1 MYKSNTKPED
11 KTRAV
16 EIYLRHETGITAL
29 LEKYKVPESA
39 FIGVWEKLGNCGIR
53 RVDHNA

>member
-16 EIYLRHETGITAL
+16 EIYLRHEMGITAL
-29 LEKYKVPESA
+29 WKNIKS
-39 FIGVWEKLGNCGIR
+39 
-53 RVDHNA
+53 